1 MLTTLIIAA
10 LLIWFFAGR
19 HIDAL
24 NLRLAK
30 VEATIADLQGKLP
43 RAAGP
48 DMLPAPVE
56 EPEPVEPP
64 TEERPDPVEPA
75 PQTAVPITPVAPE
88 APAPAAASSSA
99 PSFEERVG
107 TRWAVWVGGAA
118 LAVGGIFLVNYSI
131 EAGLIG
137 PTTRVLFGALFALSL
152 IAAGEWMRRGERA
165 LPIDIVPAAHIPG
178 ILTAAGTVV
187 LFGTIYAAHAL
198 YGLIGPGTAFILLG
212 AAGLTTMVAS
222 ALHGPA
228 LAGLGLVGAMVT
240 PLLVTSSDPNPWP
253 VVVFLAV
260 VAAAAFALARL
271 RRWLW
276 LAMTSVC
283 GVVLWGIVLAYPG
296 EHMVSAAAFAHAFIQ
311 LALAAIFFAVEPHA
325 LTPDS
330 RSDPDP
336 VAVTALGAL
345 SLLAVWVLANTA
357 AAGATDAGWLLFA
370 AATIVLLAVTAWLSA
385 PCAIA
390 SVLAGLVVIAVAFL
404 WQGVEAPA
412 TNLWPAVGAML
423 RLPEELHAYL
433 PFLAFFSLAVSLVA
447 ALRLRMGRELPDT
460 TAGFY
465 ALAATV
471 TPLATLVVAYLRITQ
486 FDSSIPFALFGVVL
500 AAWFA
505 DAANRFQKEEGDPP
519 AIAPH
524 LSAGAFAAA
533 AIAALSFALIVSL
546 DRGYLTVAFALAALG
561 TSYVS
566 TLKRIPL
573 LRYAVAALGV
583 VVLAR
588 VFWNPAIMGAD
599 VGSWPILNWLLVG
612 YGVPAVCF
620 AFSARLLRMQGDDFA
635 VRLADTLAVIF
646 TGLLAFFEIRHLTNG
661 GNPLAP
667 GSGFV
672 EQGLMTLVSFG
683 LAAAML
689 RLDLG
694 RANPVFRAASYVFAG
709 IAGVT
714 AVIGLGIVENPYFSG
729 EPISGGWLIND
740 LSLGYLLP
748 ALMALYLTR
757 ASRGVR
763 PQWYTIGAASV
774 SYLLAFLYVTLSVRH
789 LFHGASVGL
798 FNDTNDAEQWA
809 YSVVWLALG
818 IVFLAYGIWRA
829 SPEAR
834 LASGV
839 LVLTATL
846 KVFLFDLA
854 GVTGLWRALSF
865 ICLGLVLIGIG
876 LAYQRLLFARPR
888 PPAPGP
894 APELETTAS

>member
-1 MLTTLIIAA
+1 MFTTLIIAA

-19 HIDAL
+19 HISAL
-24 NLRLAK
+24 NVRLAN
-30 VEATIADLQGKLP
+30 VEAAIADLQGKLQG
-43 RAAGP
+43 AAGT
-48 DMLPAPVE
+48 DILPAPAD
-56 EPEPVEPP
+56 EPVEPAS
-64 TEERPDPVEPA
+64 EEPA
-75 PQTAVPITPVAPE
+75 LETAVPITPVT
-88 APAPAAASSSA
+88 PAASTPALAATATSA

-137 PTTRVLFGALFALSL
+137 PTTRIVFGTLFALAL

-165 LPIDIVPAAHIPG
+165 LPLDIVPEAHIPG

-198 YGLIGPGTAFILLG
+198 YGLIGPGTAFVLLG
-212 AAGLTTMVAS
+212 LAGLATMVAS

-253 VVVFLAV
+253 VVIFLAV

-276 LAMTSVC
+276 LAMTSVA
-283 GVVLWGIVLAYPG
+283 GVVLWGILLAYPS
-296 EHMVSAAAFAHAFIQ
+296 EHMVPAAAFAHAFIQ
-311 LALAAIFFAVEPHA
+311 LALAAVFFAVEPHA

-330 RSDPDP
+330 RSEPDP
-336 VAVTALGAL
+336 IAVAALGAL
-345 SLLAVWVLANTA
+345 SLLAVWVLANAA
-357 AAGATDAGWLLFA
+357 AAGGADAGWLLFA
-370 AATIVLLAVTAWLSA
+370 AATITLLAVTAWLSA

-390 SVLAGLVVIAVAFL
+390 SVLAGIFVVAVAVL
-404 WQGVEAPA
+404 WQGVEAPPSA
-412 TNLWPAVGAML
+412 TNLWPAVGTVL

-447 ALRLRMGRELPDT
+447 ALCLRMGRELPDT
-460 TAGFY
+460 TAGLY

-471 TPLATLVVAYLRITQ
+471 TPLATLVIAYLRITQ

-519 AIAPH
+519 AIAPQ

-533 AIAALSFALIVSL
+533 AIAALSFALVASL
-546 DRGYLTVAFALAALG
+546 DRGYLTVAFALATLG
-561 TSYVS
+561 TSYVA

-588 VFWNPAIMGAD
+588 VIWNPAIMGAD

-620 AFSARLLRMQGDDFA
+620 ALSARLLRMQGDDFA

-661 GNPLAP
+661 GDPLAP

-672 EQGLMTLVSFG
+672 EQGLMTFVSLG

-694 RANPVFRAASYVFAG
+694 RANPVFHAASYVFAC
-709 IAGVT
+709 IAALT
-714 AVIGLGIVENPYFSG
+714 AVVGLGIVENPYFSG
-729 EPISGGWLIND
+729 APIFGGWLIND
-740 LSLGYLLP
+740 LIPGYLLP
-748 ALMALYLTR
+748 SLMALYLTR

-763 PQWYTIGAASV
+763 PQWYTIGAAIV

-798 FNDTNDAEQWA
+798 FNETTDAEQWA
-809 YSVVWLALG
+809 YSVAWLALG

-834 LASGV
+834 LASGL
-839 LVLTATL
+839 LVLTSTL

-894 APELETTAS
+894 APEPETVAS